1 LIVLIFSLHAFLAF
15 EKKYSTYFQAN
26 IKYANAR
33 NLITNLVTICCITSL
48 AYLYNPYI

>member
-1 LIVLIFSLHAFLAF
+1 LLILSLQAFLRF
-15 EKKYSTYFQAN
+15 EKKNSTYFQSN

-48 AYLYNPYI
+48 AFLYNPYT